1 MAAWRGGARESR
13 FKSWLGHGIAMRLWA
28 KSYISLHLKGQLVLF
43 CLFPKCKAWLIA
55 EAGLCQSF
63 LEHFCGP
70 DYPPTLSLAVPHWAQ
85 LCQAWRNASA
95 WMGLCC
101 LSGLH
106 TPLAYGYSCS
116 FLLGAAW
123 LQRKAFGTLLF
134 SAGLYW
140 ISPPFLFFFFPFQI
154 GTSFILDFKLQRSL
168 RALSFPS
175 CICWHTV
182 NLFLASTPLLPSL
195 PPK

>member
-85 LCQAWRNASA
+85 LCQAWRNQPGWVFVVSL
-95 WMGLCC
+95 GC
-101 LSGLH
+101 
-106 TPLAYGYSCS
+106 TPPSPMATLAHFSWELPGCRERPLEPFS
-116 FLLGAAW
+116 FQPGFIEFHL
-123 LQRKAFGTLLF
+123 
-134 SAGLYW
+134 
-140 ISPPFLFFFFPFQI
+140 PFFFFFFPFQI